1 MSQIV
6 FSKVDLAKSDNFP
19 KKISFRKC
27 VLRNFF
33 RINFKKKG
41 SETHYKKL
49 IVISIL
55 FKNLFKLQIFYIEKF
70 NTATNRIATE
80 N

>member
-33 RINFKKKG
+33 RINLKKKG

-49 IVISIL
+49 ISIL
-55 FKNLFKLQIFYIEKF
+55 FKNLFKLQIFYVEKF